1 VSFQL
6 FLAIQEETDKEL
18 VFSLLLVVDVSLELK
33 EDAGPLVVI
42 MARQW

>member
-18 VFSLLLVVDVSLELK
+18 VFSLLLVVDVSLELR
-33 EDAGPLVVI
+33 EDASPLVVI

>member
-42 MARQW
+42 MAGLW